1 MKTRKITKEEAK
13 LVYLLAYEENAK
25 FGQFG
30 HEFTYFL
37 AFFSLRGLNN
47 AMM

>member
-30 HEFTYFL
+30 HEFTYFW
-37 AFFSLRGLNN
+37 AIFF
-47 AMM
+47 